1 MTDLLTFCVKRE
13 FSPASPERESIL
25 AALHQLKS
33 RLPVHVPQVIGG
45 VESFSNED
53 KVFETRMPSLQRQ
66 EFARAAQTSSEDVT
80 RAIEDALSA
89 KLKWANTPFTD
100 RASVFLRA
108 AELVSGKYRDELLSS
123 TMLGQGKNAWQAEI
137 DAAAELADFYRFNV
151 SFAQKIYENQ
161 PDLIAK
167 GEHGYVVFKILPL
180 LGNADLKF
188 CQKTH

>member
-1 MTDLLTFCVKRE
+1 MKRE
-13 FSPASPERESIL
+13 FSPSSPERECIL

-45 VESFSNED
+45 VESFSND
-53 KVFETRMPSLQRQ
+53 GKVFETRMPSLQRQ
-66 EFARAAQTSSEDVT
+66 EFARAAQTSSRDVS

-89 KLKWANTPFTD
+89 KLKWASTPFSD

-108 AELVSGKYRDELLSS
+108 AELVSGKYRDQLLSS

-161 PDLIAK
+161 PDLIAQ
-167 GEHGYVVFKILPL
+167 GEHGYVVFKFLPL
-180 LGNADLKF
+180 LGNAELKL
-188 CQKTH
+188 CEQTHRLATT